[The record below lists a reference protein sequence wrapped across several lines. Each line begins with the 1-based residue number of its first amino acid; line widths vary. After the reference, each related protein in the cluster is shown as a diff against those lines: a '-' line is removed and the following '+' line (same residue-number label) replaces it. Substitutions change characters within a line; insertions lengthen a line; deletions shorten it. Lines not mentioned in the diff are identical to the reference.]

1 MTSASGRYVRVA
13 TLLEP
18 GVFVQRTIEYRGFEI
33 HIDLRPTSK
42 DMFDVW
48 FRIEGQIKPPGVA
61 ALGERIKI
69 RGGPFSRR
77 WAYLVAEI
85 AGQAAIDVIHGPAE

>member
-1 MTSASGRYVRVA
+1 
-13 TLLEP
+13 
-18 GVFVQRTIEYRGFEI
+18 
-33 HIDLRPTSK
+33 
-42 DMFDVW
+42 MFDVW
-48 FRIEGQIKPPGVA
+48 FRIEAPIKPPGVA

-85 AGQAAIDVIHGPAE
+85 AGQAAIDVILGPVE

>member
-1 MTSASGRYVRVA
+1 VR
-13 TLLEP
+13 EP
-18 GVFVQRTIEYRGFEI
+18 EVFVQRTVGYRGFEI
-33 HIDLRPTSK
+33 YVDLLSTSK

-48 FRIEGQIKPPGVA
+48 FRIEGPVKPPGVA

-77 WAYLVAEI
+77 WAYFVAEI
-85 AGQAAIDVIHGPAE
+85 AGQAAIDVILGPAE

>member
-1 MTSASGRYVRVA
+1 M
-13 TLLEP
+13 
-18 GVFVQRTIEYRGFEI
+18 QRTVEYRGFEVQVE
-33 HIDLRPTSK
+33 LSPTST

-48 FRIEGQIKPPGVA
+48 FRIERPVELLGVA
-61 ALGERIKI
+61 APGERIKI

-85 AGQAAIDVIHGPAE
+85 AGQATIDVILGPAES